1 MKKSLS
7 IWPFVVILLLII
19 VFVQTVTPVVA
30 QKEDRVELMIGETE
44 KNLVIFRIGQ
54 KTIKGDQLGEFIAKN
69 LSIKFGTDMR
79 PLSVKLRLE
88 MISQKEGIIGKYES
102 RPVKVKPGKMYPA
115 STWIQKS
122 SEYQDFVSAP
132 GFGERRKI
140 TFGRAVVI
148 NHEEQYFPR
157 ECEGAT
163 HALWID
169 VGQGDGLMVCLNIE
183 R

>member
-1 MKKSLS
+1 MRRIHTFTAPL
-7 IWPFVVILLLII
+7 
-19 VFVQTVTPVVA
+19 VFGV
-30 QKEDRVELMIGETE
+30 L
-44 KNLVIFRIGQ
+44 LVITPKLALGQ
-54 KTIKGDQLGEFIAKN
+54 DEIVARFEARPGTEIQSDQLGEFIAKN

-88 MISQKEGIIGKYES
+88 MISRKEGVIGKYES
-102 RPVKVKPGKMYPA
+102 RTVQIEPGKTYPCGIPFCA
-115 STWIQKS
+115 AEQMN
-122 SEYQDFVSAP
+122 EALAP
-132 GFGERRKI
+132 GFGDRRKI
-140 TFGRAVVI
+140 TFGRVVVI

-163 HALWID
+163 HTLRVD